1 MENTVT
7 LNVERGQYVIKEAYG
22 YSCLGFANCFR
33 DAVAMAKSMKIEPP
47 GQDQL
52 GTLECYETYQ
62 GLLKQFSRHPASQK
76 TWFDSDTP
84 DRVKVILSEANKSFN
99 LEGTRGTILRL
110 FFGDHH
116 SGRDFCEEYD
126 CVGFIGRSSGTMKVP
141 LLLEPLL
148 MHKPSLTAAYGGGA
162 ILTSRIVR
170 IIEVNTGRELYRTR
184 NYQIPV
190 FEVDRESG
198 NESSPYGIKRNG
210 LVCAGAKTYE
220 EAMQY
225 VAFAMGLRISHVF
238 RTQEEYRSEL
248 EEAA

>member
-7 LNVERGQYVIKEAYG
+7 LNVERSLYVINEAFG
-22 YSCLGFANCFR
+22 HSCFGFANCFR
-33 DAVAMAKSMKIEPP
+33 DAVAMAKAMRIEPP
-47 GQDQL
+47 GQDKL

-62 GLLKQFSRHPASQK
+62 SLLKQFSQHPASQK
-76 TWFDSDTP
+76 TWFNSDTP
-84 DRVKVILSEANKSFN
+84 DSVKEILSEANKSFN
-99 LEGTRGTILRL
+99 MYGAKGTILRL
-110 FFGDHH
+110 FFGDHL
-116 SGRDFCEEYD
+116 SGTDYCEEYD
-126 CVGFIGRSSGTMKVP
+126 CVGFIGRSNGTMKVP

-148 MHKPSLTAAYGGGA
+148 RHKSSLTTACGGGA

-184 NYQIPV
+184 NYQIPE